1 MTRAPRMKA
10 ETFVFTMSLVTSI
23 SSTVV
28 SPSTFTP
35 FASSASWR
43 YASTIAARRAIIFAC
58 AAVRARVGATPMPC
72 AWILLSSQFTP
83 EAVVLDDAAN
93 ALAAVMQRSR
103 AAANSAVASFDI
115 RFMCAIPFENVP
127 IQ

>member
-1 MTRAPRMKA
+1 
-10 ETFVFTMSLVTSI
+10 
-23 SSTVV
+23 
-28 SPSTFTP
+28 
-35 FASSASWR
+35 
-43 YASTIAARRAIIFAC
+43 
-58 AAVRARVGATPMPC
+58 MPC

-83 EAVVLDDAAN
+83 DAVVLDDAAN

-127 IQ
+127 IQIKIVALEIVAFSITDTVQIVYRGSLGNV